1 MITRNEVLTK
11 WFRQWHTLKAWRRD
25 LSNVTMEVSD
35 RQYSDRLGTCWPA
48 EQRFA
53 VYRGHTPKFF
63 APGELYTVLH
73 EMAHA
78 ACIEEHHGSKWQEAH
93 AAAIRE
99 VTGIEI
105 PKAANN
111 YHTLCEAG
119 TSAMKSWWVSSGN
132 EFLLR
137 LTGVEK

>member
-1 MITRNEVLTK
+1 MITREEVLTK
-11 WFRQWHTLKAWRRD
+11 WFRQWHTLRAWKRD

-35 RQYSDRLGTCWPA
+35 RQYADRLGTCWSA

-53 VYRGHTPKFF
+53 VYRGRSTS
-63 APGELYTVLH
+63 GELYTVLH

-78 ACIEEHHGSKWQEAH
+78 ACIEEHHGSKWQETH
-93 AAAIRE
+93 ANAIRE

-105 PKAANN
+105 PKAASN

-119 TSAMKSWWVSSGN
+119 RAAMKSWWVSSGN